1 MVCLEF
7 RTEDWFL
14 GNWCEDL
21 GRCQSSVQK
30 RNILEKEQQHCC
42 RGFSEPE
49 AQGYL
54 VRKEIPNC
62 TLAST
67 SFLDSLRETGRAA
80 SRTEEHLTYGAIL
93 PLVRGR
99 LREIEILLRS
109 KSNGRGTWQLCC
121 ALSCATSMM

>member
-67 SFLDSLRETGRAA
+67 SFLGSSEGDRQGRQQD
-80 SRTEEHLTYGAIL
+80 R
-93 PLVRGR
+93 R
-99 LREIEILLRS
+99 
-109 KSNGRGTWQLCC
+109 
-121 ALSCATSMM
+121 ALDLWGHIAPS